1 MLEQIKQWLAQR
13 RGGVTGDHDTD
24 SLPARKR
31 PATNCWPVPG

>member
-24 SLPARKR
+24 SLPAENSQR
-31 PATNCWPVPG
+31 PG